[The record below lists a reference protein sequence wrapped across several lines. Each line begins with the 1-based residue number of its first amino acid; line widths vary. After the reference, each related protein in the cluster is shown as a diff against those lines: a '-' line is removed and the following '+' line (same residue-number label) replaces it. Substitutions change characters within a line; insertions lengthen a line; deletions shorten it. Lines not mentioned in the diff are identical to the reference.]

1 MLLLSQLLV
10 HQTEDTVHMPCIL
23 TSDLL
28 IQFSFISVS
37 LFCVL
42 LQMSST
48 HLIKHTPASAA
59 STATDQNAQITFPIG
74 PLGKEHIRVL
84 GGQTNHCMAHTKHSG
99 AHGGPGTGSLN
110 PCPPASPG
118 NSEEDDGG
126 GGTRVKKKRKK
137 KDKRDSGTWKKPE
150 RERESESKPKKKK
163 ELKELKE
170 ILPRKSKAPKELK
183 EVKESKKFKELK
195 SPKEPRK
202 GRKGRE
208 AKPKPKPKPAVDC
221 KATLS
226 PPRQRGRKPK

>member
-1 MLLLSQLLV
+1 
-10 HQTEDTVHMPCIL
+10 
-23 TSDLL
+23 
-28 IQFSFISVS
+28 
-37 LFCVL
+37 
-42 LQMSST
+42 MSAA

-59 STATDQNAQITFPIG
+59 STATDQNAQITFPVG
-74 PLGKEHIRVL
+74 PQGREQIRVL

-99 AHGGPGTGSLN
+99 TWEGGPGTGSLN

-137 KDKRDSGTWKKPE
+137 KDKKDSASWQKTS
-150 RERESESKPKKKK
+150 ERESASKPKKKK

-170 ILPRKSKAPKELK
+170 ILPRKSKAPKEPKELK
-183 EVKESKKFKELK
+183 EAKESKKFKVLK
-195 SPKEPRK
+195 SPKEPKK

-208 AKPKPKPKPAVDC
+208 AKAKPTVDC
-221 KATLS
+221 KTTSS